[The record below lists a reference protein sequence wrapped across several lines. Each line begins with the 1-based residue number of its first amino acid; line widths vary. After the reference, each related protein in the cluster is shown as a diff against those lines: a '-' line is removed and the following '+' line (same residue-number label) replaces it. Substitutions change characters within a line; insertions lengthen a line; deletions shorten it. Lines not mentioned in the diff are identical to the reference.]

1 MSEHLNTRV
10 QGVSNDARAMMMY
23 EANKKS
29 IVVAYLFWFFL
40 GMFGAHR
47 FYFGKTGSAIAQLI
61 LTITMIG
68 SVVTFVWIIIDAFMI
83 PDWLRAQNTM
93 LAAQIAGP

>member
-1 MSEHLNTRV
+1 MSQQLNIHV
-10 QGVSNDARAMMMY
+10 QGVSSDARAMMMY

-61 LTITMIG
+61 LTITVIG

-83 PDWLRAQNTM
+83 PDWLRSQNTM

>member
-1 MSEHLNTRV
+1 MSQQLNTRV
-10 QGVSNDARAMMMY
+10 QGVSSDARAMMMY

-61 LTITMIG
+61 LTITVIG
-68 SVVTFVWIIIDAFMI
+68 SVVTFVWMIIDAFMI
-83 PDWLRAQNTM
+83 PDWLRSQNTM

>member
-1 MSEHLNTRV
+1 MSQQSNTRV

-29 IVVAYLFWFFL
+29 VVVAYLFWFFL
-40 GMFGAHR
+40 GMLGAHR
-47 FYFGKTGSAIAQLI
+47 FYFGKNGSAIVQLI

-68 SVVTFVWIIIDAFMI
+68 AVVTFVWIIIDAFMI
-83 PDWLRAQNTM
+83 PEWLREQNTM
-93 LAAQIAGP
+93 LASQIAGP